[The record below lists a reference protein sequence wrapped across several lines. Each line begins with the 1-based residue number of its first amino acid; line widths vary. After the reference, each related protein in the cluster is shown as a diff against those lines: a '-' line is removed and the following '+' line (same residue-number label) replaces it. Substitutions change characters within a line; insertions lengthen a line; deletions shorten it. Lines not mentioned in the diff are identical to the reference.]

1 MEHDRRK
8 LIPELCELICHGINS
23 VSKCSLNNDC
33 ANCFKNCLKTNP
45 QYPYYYYPP
54 PPPQEFP
61 FYSSSN
67 QNQHKITN
75 YFILI
80 LSLLA
85 LIFLLVCIRAIYVN
99 CSSRRRRFR
108 SSAVARTRTPPPP
121 SSSLSARV
129 QQIQVMNFDDEQHD
143 ESVVD
148 HPIWYIRTQ
157 GLHESVINAIS
168 VCKYKKGEGL
178 IEGTECSV
186 CLSEFEQDESLRL
199 LPKCHHAFHLPCIDT
214 WLTSHTNCPM
224 CRAPILNTNPTI
236 PRVESLESI
245 VVDSHAQTEVSDEN
259 SAETQSN
266 LGFENRVFDS
276 ELRNGAAEEEDEG
289 GQLEV
294 CENGRPDVNAV
305 SGSISNRPR
314 RSVSMDDSFVA
325 GINNVLAI
333 VVSKEC
339 NGNEDSV
346 LKVNGSENLATTSK
360 GSNSTSFSFRSARYL
375 QGIPSP
381 MKRSSSYNGKF
392 LLSWYSRNQKKPNAI
407 LRSF

>member
-1 MEHDRRK
+1 MRLHHRK
-8 LIPELCELICHGINS
+8 LISEICDSICHTPN
-23 VSKCSLNNDC
+23 CSSNKDC
-33 ANCFKNCLKTNP
+33 TVCFNICLTNL
-45 QYPYYYYPP
+45 QNPYYYSPPP
-54 PPPQEFP
+54 PPPQEEFP
-61 FYSSSN
+61 FYNSN

-75 YFILI
+75 YFIII

-85 LIFLLVCIRAIYVN
+85 LIFFLVCIRAVYVN

-157 GLHESVINAIS
+157 GLNESVINAIS

-236 PRVESLESI
+236 PRVEFLESI
-245 VVDSHAQTEVSDEN
+245 VVHSHAQIEVSDEN

-266 LGFENRVFDS
+266 LGFENRVHDS

-294 CENGRPDVNAV
+294 CENGRPVVDAV

-325 GINNVLAI
+325 GINNVLAT